1 MKIVKTRDADVA
13 KRAAEIWA
21 LATTKRD
28 AEVADI
34 DQVELSQ
41 AAPLIQRVLDDSDR
55 SFLVALTVTEEDS
68 DYAEE
73 SENPTLAFM
82 ALSPEPGGG
91 RPRRPAPNCASW
103 VSPRGGTGGARAGRA
118 GCWSRC
124 RHAPRERLHR
134 SRPVGARRQ
143 HPRHLGLR
151 GTRLG
156 RYPPQPAQPDRPA
169 HRGRIPPRPELSQ
182 ASAAVRR

>member
-82 ALSPEPGGG
+82 ALSPSQEEGAPATRAELRFMGVAPGHWGEG
-91 RPRRPAPNCASW
+91 W
-103 VSPRGGTGGARAGRA
+103 
-118 GCWSRC
+118 
-124 RHAPRERLHR
+124 
-134 SRPVGARRQ
+134 ARRMLVALPDMLRESGFTEAVLWV
-143 HPRHLGLR
+143 HADNIRAIWVYEALGWVA
-151 GTRLG
+151 TR
-156 RYPPQPAQPDRPA
+156 RNRPNPTDR
-169 HRGRIPPRPELSQ
+169 RIEGEYRLDLS
-182 ASAAVRR
+182 